1 MPVKG
6 GDFELEKRLGWST
19 GNPWIA
25 SPTPIHRAAPPLARL
40 YAWQKWPESR
50 FSLKPGHWTA
60 NDCSWLV
67 RPKSRALGQTWPVSD
82 VADKRRLGLD
92 VERAVRE
99 LNRRN
104 WQLSDA
110 ISLALDDKGRP
121 FILDLSNA
129 RHVNAK
135 SA

>member
-1 MPVKG
+1 
-6 GDFELEKRLGWST
+6 
-19 GNPWIA
+19 
-25 SPTPIHRAAPPLARL
+25 
-40 YAWQKWPESR
+40 
-50 FSLKPGHWTA
+50 
-60 NDCSWLV
+60 
-67 RPKSRALGQTWPVSD
+67 
-82 VADKRRLGLD
+82 